1 MHKTENHTQENASYY
16 TVKRNTVLYGYRI
29 YGLRLDGTVSTIKRV
44 RPLRPVPYITIK
56 TFLRPGTTE
65 WNQTCYKDYTW
76 SMLNC
81 NGEFLGKD
89 CSSAKIATYLDVLN
103 YCRLKRAPLSSSL
116 C

>member
-1 MHKTENHTQENASYY
+1 MYIILGQQRIMRAGASYFDIDAY
-16 TVKRNTVLYGYRI
+16 LCIIIRNRVSNARV
-29 YGLRLDGTVSTIKRV
+29 YGLASFVGILLSLVA
-44 RPLRPVPYITIK
+44 
-56 TFLRPGTTE
+56 
-65 WNQTCYKDYTW
+65 CDYTW

-89 CSSAKIATYLDVLN
+89 CSSAEIATCLGVLN